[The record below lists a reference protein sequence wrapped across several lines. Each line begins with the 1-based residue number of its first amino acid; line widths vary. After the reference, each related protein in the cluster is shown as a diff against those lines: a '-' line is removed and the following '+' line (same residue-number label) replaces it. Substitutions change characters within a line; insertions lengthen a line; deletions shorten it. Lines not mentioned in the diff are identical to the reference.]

1 MMQVIVATERASQK
15 PSSRD
20 RMVASAAML
29 IREKG
34 LTGTSFGDVIDH
46 SGAPR
51 GSIYHHFPGG
61 KTQLVEDAVRYAGE
75 YIVGTID
82 RAAEDGDPV
91 KVLRAFTAAWRRV
104 LEDSDFRAGCPVVAV
119 AVEAHEDE
127 STLTGRR
134 VRRFARWHESLVELL
149 RARSVPEARSRRL
162 ATTMVAAIEGAVV
175 LCRAT
180 RSVQPLNDVGRELE
194 TLLDEALASAARAR

>member
-1 MMQVIVATERASQK
+1 MMQVIVATRRASRK

-34 LTGTSFGDVIDH
+34 LTGTSFGDVIEH

-82 RAAEDGDPV
+82 RAAKDGDPV
-91 KVLRAFTAAWRRV
+91 LVLRAFTAAWRRV

-119 AVEAHEDE
+119 AVEAHDGDSALSGAVSEAF
-127 STLTGRR
+127 GR
-134 VRRFARWHESLVELL
+134 WQDSLVGLL
-149 RARSVPEARSRRL
+149 RGRAIPEARARRL

-175 LCRAT
+175 ICRAT
-180 RSVQPLNDVGRELE
+180 RSVGPLNDVSRELE
-194 TLLDEALASAARAR
+194 VLLDDALASA